1 MTNIYLR
8 NNTFY
13 YRKSIPNH
21 LKLFFQNKKLYIRT
35 LSTKSKTLALK
46 YAKLLN
52 NKFSAIKEVYS
63 MSFDINLI
71 YQLVEEFHN
80 TQLELTENDLR
91 NTPKPEDTLFAILL
105 EDSIEQLQ
113 HNYQNNIFD
122 SEEIQIILNKLHYK
136 PNNEEI
142 TQIGKILLDS
152 KINHLKTIN
161 DNLNKG
167 LYYKARK
174 VSCNNKIT
182 TIKENIQEVEEV
194 NTIASTF
201 DKYIQYQSKQD
212 NWSNDTLQLN
222 IRVFKLLNMYF
233 KDKSL
238 KDIRF
243 DDLIDFRDT
252 LLEVPLAA
260 PLFGS
265 DILGG
270 DESNTKYW
278 GHIGNSLISKIDFKE
293 TQWYCKTSNH
303 NRVIHF
309 KNNSEQLNNYIK
321 TGIGTHDITLFKNKI
336 TLLNKHFNAYLPY
349 QTILSH
355 SNKGDNV
362 LINHLFYYS
371 EAYHFNVGSLNTWTC
386 DDVSVNPNTFHQ
398 VFVR

>member
-152 KINHLKTIN
+152 KINHLKAIN
-161 DNLNKG
+161 DN
-167 LYYKARK
+167 
-174 VSCNNKIT
+174 
-182 TIKENIQEVEEV
+182 
-194 NTIASTF
+194 
-201 DKYIQYQSKQD
+201 
-212 NWSNDTLQLN
+212 
-222 IRVFKLLNMYF
+222 
-233 KDKSL
+233 
-238 KDIRF
+238 
-243 DDLIDFRDT
+243 
-252 LLEVPLAA
+252 
-260 PLFGS
+260 
-265 DILGG
+265 
-270 DESNTKYW
+270 
-278 GHIGNSLISKIDFKE
+278 
-293 TQWYCKTSNH
+293 
-303 NRVIHF
+303 
-309 KNNSEQLNNYIK
+309 
-321 TGIGTHDITLFKNKI
+321 
-336 TLLNKHFNAYLPY
+336 
-349 QTILSH
+349 
-355 SNKGDNV
+355 
-362 LINHLFYYS
+362 
-371 EAYHFNVGSLNTWTC
+371 
-386 DDVSVNPNTFHQ
+386 
-398 VFVR
+398 